1 MAGWLTELVWEHR
14 LQSLAD
20 HTPLWFDN
28 MMLLCSLVLMAWLFV
43 RYLRKD
49 EAEAML
55 ADAFGRPAVVAQAR
69 VRPWRNNFAMLAR
82 A

>member
-49 EAEAML
+49 L
-55 ADAFGRPAVVAQAR
+55 PHQPSV
-69 VRPWRNNFAMLAR
+69 
-82 A
+82 